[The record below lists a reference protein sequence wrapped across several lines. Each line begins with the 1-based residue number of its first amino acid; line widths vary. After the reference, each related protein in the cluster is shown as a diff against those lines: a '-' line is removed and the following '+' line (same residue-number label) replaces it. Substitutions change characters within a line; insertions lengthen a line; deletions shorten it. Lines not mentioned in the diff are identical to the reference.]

1 MSLTMLVDT
10 ECSICGKKLGGKNMR
25 QETRVGIFEPLM
37 DSNGHVSHFA
47 MGDNRLALCK
57 SCTQSLYSWIKNR
70 RKKKL
75 YSSLEYPVT
84 VGPHDCDCTDECL
97 AKESREEKEFLSMAE
112 KRRYDAVTDSFM
124 DNIEFTKS

>member
-47 MGDNRLALCK
+47 VYILGLR
-57 SCTQSLYSWIKNR
+57 T
-70 RKKKL
+70 
-75 YSSLEYPVT
+75 
-84 VGPHDCDCTDECL
+84 G
-97 AKESREEKEFLSMAE
+97 E
-112 KRRYDAVTDSFM
+112 KRNFILV
-124 DNIEFTKS
+124 